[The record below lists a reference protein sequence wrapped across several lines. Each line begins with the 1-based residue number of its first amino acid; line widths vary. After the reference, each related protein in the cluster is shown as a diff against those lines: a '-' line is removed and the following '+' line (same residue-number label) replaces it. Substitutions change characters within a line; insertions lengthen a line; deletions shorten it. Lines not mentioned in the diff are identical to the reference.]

1 MAKKLT
7 YSEIDAVIAKFSD
20 VTSTNPK
27 LTLDGVRSYAYA
39 AGALQA
45 QLVCALLELPAHR
58 QKITLEILQQLTDK
72 YSVKA

>member
-7 YSEIDAVIAKFSD
+7 YSEIDAVITEFSA
-20 VTSTNPK
+20 VTGKAFPNS
-27 LTLDGVRSYAYA
+27 DGSHSYAYP

-58 QKITLEILQQLTDK
+58 QKITLQILQNLTDK

>member
-1 MAKKLT
+1 MTKKLS

-20 VTSTNPK
+20 VTSTCPQ
-27 LTLDGVRSYAYA
+27 LTLDGNRSYAYA

-45 QLVCALLELPAHR
+45 QLAFALVDLPAHK
-58 QKITLEILQQLTDK
+58 QKTALEILQQLTDK

>member
-7 YSEIDAVIAKFSD
+7 YSEIDAVIAEFSN
-20 VTSTNPK
+20 VTSTNPQ

-45 QLVCALLELPAHR
+45 QLVWALQELPAHR

>member
-1 MAKKLT
+1 MTKKLT
-7 YSEIDAVIAKFSD
+7 YSEIDAVIAEFST
-20 VTSTNPK
+20 VTSKAYPN
-27 LTLDGVRSYAYA
+27 LDGSRSYAYP